1 MAARKSS
8 GGSGSSSGPET
19 NAVLDAKL
27 ANIRDDLS
35 EMKAILRGEYVRRDE
50 FAPVKQVVFGLVAAV
65 LMAVIG
71 GLISLVIE
79 K

>member
-1 MAARKSS
+1 MATKK
-8 GGSGSSSGPET
+8 EQT
-19 NAVLDAKL
+19 EHNNAVLDAKL

-71 GLISLVIE
+71 GLISLVI
-79 K
+79 KK

>member
-1 MAARKSS
+1 MAPKRSSPS
-8 GGSGSSSGPET
+8 GGGSNDT

-35 EMKAILRGEYVRRDE
+35 EMKNILRGEYVRRDE

-71 GLISLVIE
+71 GVLALVI
-79 K
+79 KK